1 MLGTIQVYFTKNNIF
16 FVLSCSST
24 DKVKA
29 VHSST
34 GLGFKKI
41 RREALQIIQE
51 AAKNIKRHPFKTF
64 VLKIRGFSR
73 FRNLLVKEFLKNR
86 LNIVKIVDVTNVAY
100 NGCRPPARRRI

>member
-16 FVLSCSST
+16 FVLSCSGTSQ
-24 DKVKA
+24 VKA
-29 VHSST
+29 VYSST

-51 AAKNIKRHPFKTF
+51 AAKQIKRYPFKVF
-64 VLKIRGFSR
+64 ILKIRGFSR

-86 LNIVKIVDVTNVAY
+86 LNVIKVIDVTNVAF
-100 NGCRPPARRRI
+100 NGCRAPARRRI

>member
-1 MLGTIQVYFTKNNIF
+1 MLGVIQVYFTKNNIF
-16 FVLSCSST
+16 FVISCSST
-24 DKVKA
+24 NKVKG
-29 VHSST
+29 VYSST

-51 AAKNIKRHPFKTF
+51 AVKRIKRHSFKVF
-64 VLKIRGFSR
+64 VVKIRGFSR

-86 LNIVKIVDVTNVAY
+86 LNIVKVIDVTNVAF